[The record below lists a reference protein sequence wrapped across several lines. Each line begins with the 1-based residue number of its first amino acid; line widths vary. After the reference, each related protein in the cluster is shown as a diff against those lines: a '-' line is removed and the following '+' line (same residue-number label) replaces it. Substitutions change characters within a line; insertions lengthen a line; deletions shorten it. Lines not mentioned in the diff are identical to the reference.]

1 MPETSPSM
9 FEQVKEYKD
18 RIEKLEGDTEQLLKD
33 HETLLKGHNSLFAWK
48 KQMEEWK
55 KDSDTNFQDL
65 KLTIMQENKETRT
78 FFQTIM
84 SNQWDLIK
92 AKDTLNE
99 AEKARRHELNKVN
112 TEIKRDNYS
121 KAWDIIK
128 IALGSTGIVYILMQA
143 FLK

>member
-1 MPETSPSM
+1 MMPESM
-9 FEQVKEYKD
+9 REAMEKVTEHDEILKELKEQDAY
-18 RIEKLEGDTEQLLKD
+18 
-33 HETLLKGHNSLFAWK
+33 LLKGHDALFKWK
-48 KQMEEWK
+48 KEMETWR
-55 KDSDTNFQDL
+55 KDFDKNFQDL

-92 AKDTLNE
+92 AKGTLTE
-99 AEKARRHELNKVN
+99 AEKDRRHEVNKLN

-128 IALGSTGIVYILMQA
+128 IALGSTGIIYFVIQA
-143 FLK
+143 FLNK